1 MTLIVGTRCS
11 DGVILSADRRR
22 LARYEKGPDTKK
34 IFKLDCGVLLA
45 GAGDDAVLNE
55 AQVFIERRVEEV
67 RSKSPKLFDI
77 AEITAGIVNEL
88 VGLYRDKVEESFGF
102 VLAGLEDMTGG
113 KAKLYTVFGAGLS
126 DVPLACIGSGSS
138 YARPLF
144 DLLLA
149 GNNLDT
155 QDAARVMPALYT
167 LVSRVQTSVGGGVDI
182 CIVKDEEGA
191 GNIQHQNDV
200 DVEPIRLAVLE
211 TLGIQSVPP
220 K

>member
-55 AQVFIERRVEEV
+55 AQVFIQRKIEEV
-67 RSKSPKLFDI
+67 RSQSPKLFDV

-102 VLAGLEDMTGG
+102 VLAGLEDITDGTV
-113 KAKLYTVFGAGLS
+113 KLYTIFGAGLS
-126 DVPLACIGSGSS
+126 EVPFACIGSGSS
-138 YARPLF
+138 YARPLV

-149 GNNLDT
+149 GDGLNT
-155 QDAARVMPALYT
+155 QEAAKVMPALYT

-182 CIVKDEEGA
+182 CIVKDGEGV
-191 GNIQHQNDV
+191 GDIQHQDDV
-200 DVEPIRLAVLE
+200 DVEPIKSAVLDA
-211 TLGIQSVPP
+211 LGIQAVLSE
-220 K
+220 

>member
-1 MTLIVGTRCS
+1 MTLIVGARCR
-11 DGVILSADRRR
+11 DGVILAADRRR

-55 AQVFIERRVEEV
+55 AQVFIQRKIEEV
-67 RSKSPKLFDI
+67 RSQSPKLFDV

-102 VLAGLEDMTGG
+102 VLAGLEDITDGTV
-113 KAKLYTVFGAGLS
+113 KLYTIFGAGLS
-126 DVPLACIGSGSS
+126 EVPFACIGSGSS
-138 YARPLF
+138 YARPLV

-149 GNNLDT
+149 GDGLNT
-155 QDAARVMPALYT
+155 QEAAKVMPALYT

-182 CIVKDEEGA
+182 CIVKDGEGV
-191 GNIQHQNDV
+191 GDIQHQDDV
-200 DVEPIRLAVLE
+200 DVEPIKSAVLDA
-211 TLGIQSVPP
+211 LGIQAVLSE
-220 K
+220 